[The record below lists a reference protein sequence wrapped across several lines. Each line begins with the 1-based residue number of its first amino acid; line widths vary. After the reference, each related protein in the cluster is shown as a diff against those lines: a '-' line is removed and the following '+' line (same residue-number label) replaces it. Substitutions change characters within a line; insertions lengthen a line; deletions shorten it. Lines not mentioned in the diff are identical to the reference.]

1 MAGEHFAKTEGYQR
15 YARGAALLRQ
25 VGQEAAA
32 EAAASVALFGTPEE
46 ILKQVTDIGDVLG
59 DFQLIV
65 IPSFGGL
72 PYDQA
77 IQSLELFAR
86 EVMPGVR
93 ELQG

>member
-1 MAGEHFAKTEGYQR
+1 MNVDVSRFVKTIIRRGENHLVGVAAYLFNHD
-15 YARGAALLRQ
+15 ARFGLR
-25 VGQEAAA
+25 
-32 EAAASVALFGTPEE
+32 
-46 ILKQVTDIGDVLG
+46 DVLG

-77 IQSLELFAR
+77 IQSLELFAG

>member
-1 MAGEHFAKTEGYQR
+1 
-15 YARGAALLRQ
+15 
-25 VGQEAAA
+25 
-32 EAAASVALFGTPEE
+32 
-46 ILKQVTDIGDVLG
+46 
-59 DFQLIV
+59 V

-77 IQSLELFAR
+77 IRSLELFAK